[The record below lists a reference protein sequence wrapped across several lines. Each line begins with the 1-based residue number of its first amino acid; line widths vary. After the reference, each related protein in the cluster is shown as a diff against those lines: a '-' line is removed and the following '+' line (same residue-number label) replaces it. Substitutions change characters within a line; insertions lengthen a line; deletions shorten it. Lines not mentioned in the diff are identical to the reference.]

1 MIDMSIAGPM
11 QSTAGTRIK
20 WKETR
25 GKGFKVKVWSFVT
38 REEKAKQE
46 KKTSRLAITNS

>member
-1 MIDMSIAGPM
+1 MIDMSIAGLM
-11 QSTAGTRIK
+11 QSTAGTRIN

-46 KKTSRLAITNS
+46 KRHQDW